1 MTANQRAAADPNV
14 SAWVSASAGTGKTH
28 VLTSRVLR
36 LLLSGATPDRL
47 LCLTFTKAA
56 AAQMANRIHRQLAQ
70 WTTAGDD
77 KLMADLE
84 SLDIKVNEAT
94 KARARKLFA
103 EVLDLPG
110 GLKIA
115 TIHAFCQALLAR
127 FPLEAA
133 LPPHFDTLDE
143 RSAAEA
149 VSEAVDGML
158 ARAESDHEVSA
169 ALDRIARRLSEFS
182 FPDLMR
188 EIQDERGAL
197 ERLARAHITRDG
209 FTAAIRRVLG
219 LRVDETAAEVRQA
232 AGDERAF
239 DGNGLRALAAAYAM
253 GSEAEQKR
261 GDVIARW
268 IEDAAQR
275 AATLDDYVEVFLTKN
290 GEPRNLDK
298 SVTKKTSDR
307 LPQGKDIFAA
317 EQARLAA
324 VCDRLKLIEVADNSV
339 AMLSLALAF
348 LDLYD
353 DEKRRRAVLDY
364 DDLILAT
371 LRLLATPGIAP
382 WVLYKLDGGLD
393 HVLIDEA
400 QDTNPEQWR
409 VIKALADEF
418 FAGAGAREE
427 KRTVFAVGDVK
438 QSIYSFQGA
447 DPREFAAA
455 RDHFSAKT
463 SAAGETFRDL
473 PLDLSFR
480 SAPAVLRFVDEV
492 FADDG
497 ARAGLLDPHYHGHD
511 TVRQGAA
518 GLIELWPPEA
528 PAAAEDSDGWLLPFA
543 VDDRLGPEA
552 RLARRIARTIKG
564 WLDDHVMLPSR
575 DRPIRAGD
583 ILILV
588 RRRTAFDQVL
598 ISALKDLGIPVAG
611 ADRMVVTDP
620 IAVMDLM
627 ALARFALLP
636 EDDLTLATVLKS
648 PLIGLDEEMLFALAY
663 DRGRRSLWAALQEA
677 SAPALVAARDYL
689 ASIMTRADYQPPFE
703 FFADILTLPDAEGRS
718 GRARI
723 LARLGEEAND
733 PLDEFLAL
741 AVAYEA
747 AHTPSL
753 QGFLHWLEARPVEIK
768 RDSEEARDEVRIM
781 TVHGA
786 KGLQA
791 PIVIL
796 PDTCQ
801 MPSFGS
807 RLLWL
812 PHPAGEGIIPVWP
825 GSSDNERGP
834 CAQARAEQTARGMEE
849 QMRLLYVALTRA
861 EDRLYIG
868 GWVGPK
874 GKARGCWHDLLADA
888 LSRLPESVDVET
900 PFGLVRRYEEAQ
912 QAPAKGDGKAVASE
926 TAIMPP
932 AWLRSAP
939 PAEPTPPRPLAPS
952 RPADAEP
959 AAASPL
965 QAAALKK
972 EAAVRF
978 RRGHLIHRLLER
990 LPDLPADRRR
1000 AAAEAFL
1007 SHPAHG
1013 LLPDEVAELIGHVL
1027 RLIDDPAFAPL
1038 FAPGSRAE
1046 APLVGLIGDT
1056 PVSGQIDRLCV
1067 TEDAV
1072 LIVDYK
1078 TNRPPPASV
1087 AEAPLAYRR
1096 QMAAY
1101 RRLLQD
1107 IYPGRPVRAALLW
1120 TDGPT
1125 LMELPADALDAISF
1139 S

>member
-1 MTANQRAAADPNV
+1 MTANQRAAADPDV

-36 LLLSGATPDRL
+36 LLMSGAAPERL

-56 AAQMANRIHRQLAQ
+56 AAEMANRIHRRLAQ

-77 KLMADLE
+77 QLTADLKR
-84 SLDIKVNEAT
+84 LDIKVNEVT
-94 KARARKLFA
+94 TARARKLFA

-158 ARAESDHEVSA
+158 ARAESDQDIGA
-169 ALDRIARRLSEFS
+169 ALDRVARRLSEFS
-182 FPDLMR
+182 FPNLMR

-197 ERLARAHITRDG
+197 ERLARAHATRAG
-209 FTAAIRRVLG
+209 FAAAIRRALG
-219 LRVDETAAEVRQA
+219 LRVEETVDDIRQA
-232 AGDERAF
+232 ACDDHAF
-239 DGNGLRALAAAYAM
+239 DGNGLRALAAAYAV

-261 GDVIARW
+261 GDIIARW
-268 IEDAAQR
+268 IEGAAQR
-275 AATLDDYVEVFLTKN
+275 TATLDDYVAVFLTKE
-290 GEPRNLDK
+290 GEPRSLK
-298 SVTKKTSDR
+298 AVLTKKTADR
-307 LPQGKDIFAA
+307 LPAAESIIAA

-324 VCDRLKLIEVADNSV
+324 TCDRLKLIEVADNSV
-339 AMLSLALAF
+339 AILSLALAF

-353 DEKRRRAVLDY
+353 AEKRRRAVLDY

-409 VIKALADEF
+409 VIKAIADEF
-418 FAGAGAREE
+418 FAGVGAREI

-447 DPREFAAA
+447 DPRKFADA
-455 RDHFSAKT
+455 RDHFAAKT
-463 SAAGETFRDL
+463 SAAGEAFRDL

-528 PAAAEDSDGWLLPFA
+528 PDAAEDSDGWLLPFA

-564 WLDDHVMLPSR
+564 WLDDNAMLPSR

-648 PLIGLDEEMLFALAY
+648 PLVGLDEETLYALAY
-663 DRGRRSLWAALQEA
+663 DRAQRTLWAALQEA

-689 ASIMTRADYQPPFE
+689 ASIMARADFQPPFE
-703 FFADILTLPDAEGRS
+703 FFADILTLPDGNGRS

-753 QGFLHWLEARPVEIK
+753 QGFLRWLEARPVEIK

-801 MPSFGS
+801 TPSFGS

-812 PHPAGEGIIPVWP
+812 PHPVGEGELPVWP
-825 GSSDNERGP
+825 GSSDNERGA

-849 QMRLLYVALTRA
+849 QARLLYVALTRA

-868 GWVGPK
+868 GWV
-874 GKARGCWHDLLADA
+874 KARKNQGCWHDILAEA
-888 LSRLPESVDVET
+888 LARLPESAMVET
-900 PFGLVRRYEEAQ
+900 PFGAVRRYETRQE
-912 QAPAKGDGKAVASE
+912 APAKDDGKTRASE

-965 QAAALKK
+965 QAAVLKK

-990 LPDLPADRRR
+990 LPDLPTDRRH

-1007 SHPAHG
+1007 SHPGHG
-1013 LLPDEVAELIGHVL
+1013 LAAEERSELIGHVL

-1046 APLVGLIGDT
+1046 APLAGLIGDT

-1107 IYPGRPVRAALLW
+1107 IYPGLPVRAALLW

-1125 LMELPADALDAISF
+1125 LMELPAHALDAISF

>member
-1 MTANQRAAADPNV
+1 MTANQRAAADPHV
-14 SAWVSASAGTGKTH
+14 SAWVSASAGAGKTH

-36 LLLSGATPDRL
+36 LLMSGATADRL

-56 AAQMANRIHRQLAQ
+56 AAEMANRIHQRLAQ
-70 WTTAGDD
+70 WTTASDD
-77 KLMADLE
+77 KLTADLAR
-84 SLDIKVNEAT
+84 LDIAVNDET
-94 KARARKLFA
+94 MARARRLFA

-149 VSEAVDGML
+149 VNEAVDGML
-158 ARAESDHEVSA
+158 VRAESDREIGA
-169 ALDRIARRLSEFS
+169 ALDRIARRMSEFS
-182 FPDLMR
+182 FPNLMR
-188 EIQDERGAL
+188 EIQDDRGAL
-197 ERLARAHITRDG
+197 ERLARAHVTRAG
-209 FTAAIRRVLG
+209 FSAAIRRALG
-219 LRVDETAAEVRQA
+219 LSVDETVNEVRQA
-232 AGDERAF
+232 ACEELAF
-239 DGNGLRALAAAYAM
+239 DGDGLRRLAAAYAQ
-253 GSEAEQKR
+253 GTAAELKR
-261 GDVIARW
+261 GARIARW
-268 IEDAAQR
+268 IDDASQR
-275 AATLDDYVEVFLTKN
+275 AAMLDDYVAVFLTKE
-290 GEPRNLDK
+290 GEPRSLK
-298 SVTKKTSDR
+298 TVITKRTADR
-307 LPQGKDIFAA
+307 LPRAENIFVA
-317 EQARLAA
+317 EQARLALIH
-324 VCDRLKLIEVADNSV
+324 DRLKLIEVADNSV
-339 AMLSLALAF
+339 AILSLAFAF

-409 VIKALADEF
+409 VIKAIADEF
-418 FAGAGAREE
+418 FAGAGAREI

-447 DPREFAAA
+447 DPRKFADA
-455 RDHFSAKT
+455 RDHFAVKT
-463 SAAGETFRDL
+463 AAVGEPFRDL
-473 PLDLSFR
+473 PLDRSFR

-492 FADDG
+492 FADEG
-497 ARAGLLDPHYHGHD
+497 LRAGLLDPYYHGHD
-511 TVRQGAA
+511 TERAGAA
-518 GLIELWPPEA
+518 GLVEVWEPEILPDMA
-528 PAAAEDSDGWLLPFA
+528 DAEGWLLPFA
-543 VDDRLGPEA
+543 VDDRTLPEA
-552 RLARRIARTIKG
+552 RLARRIAHTIKG
-564 WLDDHVMLPSR
+564 WLDDKTILPSR

-583 ILILV
+583 VLVLV
-588 RRRTAFDQVL
+588 RHRSKFDHMLV
-598 ISALKDLGIPVAG
+598 SALKDLNIPVAG
-611 ADRMVVTDP
+611 TDRMVVTDP

-627 ALARFALLP
+627 ALAGFVLLP

-648 PLIGLDEEMLFALAY
+648 PLVGLDEESLFKLAHN
-663 DRGRRSLWAALQEA
+663 RGERALWAALQQA
-677 SAPALVAARDYL
+677 TDKALVAARDYL
-689 ASIMTRADYQPPFE
+689 ASLMARADYQPPFE
-703 FFADILTLPDAEGRS
+703 FFSDILTLPDATGRS
-718 GRARI
+718 GRQRI

-741 AVAYEA
+741 ALAYEA

-812 PHPAGEGIIPVWP
+812 PHPTGEGTIPVWP
-825 GSSDNERGP
+825 GGSGNERGA

-849 QMRLLYVALTRA
+849 QARLLYVALTRA

-868 GWVGPK
+868 GWV
-874 GKARGCWHDLLADA
+874 KARKSKGCWHDLLAEA
-888 LSRLPESVDVET
+888 LARLPESVEVET
-900 PFGLVRRYEEAQ
+900 PFGPARRYETRQE
-912 QAPAKGDGKAVASE
+912 APAKDDGKAVAAA
-926 TAIMPP
+926 AIAAFPL
-932 AWLRSAP
+932 WLQAAP
-939 PAEPTPPRPLAPS
+939 PTEPTPPRPLTPS
-952 RPADAEP
+952 RPADGEP

-965 QAAALKK
+965 RAAVIRG

-978 RRGHLIHRLLER
+978 RRGSLIHRLLER
-990 LPDLPADRRR
+990 LPDLPADHRR
-1000 AAAEAFL
+1000 AVAAAFL

-1013 LLPDEVAELIGHVL
+1013 LTPEEQPELIDHVL
-1027 RLIDDPAFAPL
+1027 RVIDDLAFAPL

-1046 APLVGLIGDT
+1046 APLTGLIGGT

-1067 TEDAV
+1067 TDREV

-1078 TNRPPPASV
+1078 TNRPPPASL
-1087 AEAPLAYRR
+1087 AEVPLAYRR

-1107 IYPGRPVRAALLW
+1107 IYPGLPVRAALLW

-1125 LMELPADALDAISF
+1125 LMELPAAALDAISF